1 MEESFEDF
9 VSQTLEEIRKTLK
22 NIEDK
27 NEIPYTTSN
36 MDTVCQKLD
45 RIIELLENK

>member
-1 MEESFEDF
+1 MEEFKDF
-9 VSQTLEEIRKTLK
+9 VSETLEEIRNTLK
-22 NIEDK
+22 KIEDK
-27 NEIPYTTSN
+27 NEIPYTVSD